1 MTVSRPG
8 SLWFVWIAI
17 LISVVIQGIL
27 FLVLQVGRQPTTP
40 PVAVQAILVVFAI
53 SNAML
58 AAQAPNLLRA
68 ITPVSRQI
76 VQWALLET
84 VAIVGGINALIG
96 GNLMLSAALVAA
108 SFVALLIFRPG
119 LIADAD

>member
-1 MTVSRPG
+1 MIASRPG
-8 SLWFVWIAI
+8 SLWVIWIAI
-17 LISVVIQGIL
+17 VIAVVIQGIL

-40 PVAVQAILVVFAI
+40 PVAVEAILVVFAVA
-53 SNAML
+53 NALL

-68 ITPVSRQI
+68 IPPVSRQI
-76 VQWALLET
+76 IQWALLES

-96 GNLMLSAALVAA
+96 GNLMLSSALVAV